1 MKLKLKL
8 SISTAELNRA
18 LYKVQHE
25 LYQNGLWNEGSP
37 LTDVEVKLDSTPT
50 LFTQGN
56 FTHAIK
62 KYEHFMGYK
71 EGIIYIT
78 QFSLSYL
85 ENSKYSSVR
94 DLVRHEYGHA
104 FAEKYDRL
112 IRKKNFEN
120 VFGDRYY
127 DAKKNKMPDEAYF
140 TDYAK
145 DNSMED
151 FAETFMLYL
160 KWKGKLPK
168 KFTNNQ
174 LIKKWN
180 YVENV
185 IKIASQS

>member
-18 LYKVQHE
+18 LFKVQHE

-127 DAKKNKMPDEAYF
+127 DAKKNKMPNEAYF